1 MRRQLTKQ
9 NRSSIGRACASHV
22 NFCPVS
28 RSPIK
33 LITIGFNTY
42 GTGLTRVMHSIMRRL
57 ADRYEIHYLGIGYSG
72 QMVRDRG
79 LTIYPT
85 NLKGGDIFA
94 AFQAKQMVE
103 EINPDI
109 IFILH
114 DIWCFEHYLNVLAS
128 FRDRL
133 KIIAY
138 IPLDG
143 KIKNEVNAAALE
155 RADRVVVYTEFA
167 RREFEEAFRRLREKD
182 GAGEFPAVDVI
193 PHGIELNKFHP
204 FPELL
209 RASFDSTARTDAKR
223 KVFGELQNMEESF
236 IVLNAS
242 RPDKRKRVD
251 LTIEGFARF
260 ATAKPANVRL
270 CLHHAIMGEP
280 EKEMAVSLARQCG
293 IEDRFHLNP
302 LGEGVAD
309 DSQLNLL
316 YNACDVGIN
325 TSMGEGWGLVSFEHG
340 AAGAAQVVPD
350 HSACRELWRG
360 RGRLIPVERSYIPN
374 FSLLELGEVSP
385 AGVAQ
390 ALDNLYNDPNRRKL
404 FAQAAYT
411 AAQNPSYSWDA
422 ISKQFDDLFQEESG
436 GSKSLCS

>member
-1 MRRQLTKQ
+1 LTKK
-9 NRSSIGRACASHV
+9 NRSSTGACESRVNTSLVSH
-22 NFCPVS
+22 P
-28 RSPIK
+28 RIK
-33 LITIGFNTY
+33 LIAIGFNTY

-72 QMVRDRG
+72 SIVRDRG

-94 AFQAKQMVE
+94 AFQAKRMIE
-103 EINPDI
+103 EISPDL

-114 DIWCFEHYLNVLAS
+114 DIWCFEHYLKILAP

-133 KIIAY
+133 KVIAY

-143 KIKNEVNAAALE
+143 KIRNEVNAAALE

-167 RREFEEAFRRLREKD
+167 RREFEQAFQRLCEKTD
-182 GAGEFPAVDVI
+182 AGEFPAVDVI
-193 PHGIELNKFHP
+193 PHGIELDNFHP

-209 RASFDSTARTDAKR
+209 NASFDSMARTDAKR
-223 KVFGELQNMEESF
+223 KVFGEFQNLDASF

-251 LTIEGFARF
+251 LTIEGFAEF
-260 ATAKPANVRL
+260 AADKPSNVRL
-270 CLHHAIMGEP
+270 CLHHAIMGQP
-280 EKEMAVSLARQCG
+280 EKEMIESLVHKCG
-293 IEDRFHLNP
+293 LEDRFHLNP
-302 LGEGVAD
+302 LGEGVAS
-309 DSQLNLL
+309 DSELNLL

-340 AAGAAQVVPD
+340 AAGAAQIVPN
-350 HSACRELWRG
+350 HSACAELWRG
-360 RGRLIPVERSYIPN
+360 RGELIPVAHSYIPN

-390 ALDNLYNDPNRRKL
+390 ALNNLHADSSRRKQL
-404 FAQAAYT
+404 AQAAFT
-411 AAQNPSYSWDA
+411 AAQNPDYSWDA
-422 ISKQFDDLFQEESG
+422 IAQQFDNLFVKEIG
-436 GSKSLCS
+436 GSESCCS